1 MKQGQIEREIGQVV
15 QRILPLTRKHPSI
28 GKKEFEEIHAEII
41 KYLHENTKKGIG
53 LITQKTN
60 RVLRNLPNE
69 YGALPEEQ
77 RSWEALI
84 GYLYVKYLKEL
95 GKLAYQGVGLT
106 ELPPRLLWFD
116 GMKGTRE

>member
-1 MKQGQIEREIGQVV
+1 MKQRKLEREIGQVV

-41 KYLHENTKKGIG
+41 KSLHENTKKGMD
-53 LITQKTN
+53 LITQKTA
-60 RVLRNLPNE
+60 RVIRDLPNE

-84 GYLYVKYLKEL
+84 GYLYAKYLKEL
-95 GKLAYQGVGLT
+95 GKLA
-106 ELPPRLLWFD
+106 
-116 GMKGTRE
+116 